1 MDLTDDLFENAKLI
15 ITSLIEDY
23 EIKYPLNIFDLCNQM
38 EFETIPYS
46 KYNDH
51 IELFLKHSK
60 DGFSKY
66 HDNRKV
72 WSIYYNEDVEPK
84 ERITFTIAHE
94 IGHILLNTHDERLAN
109 FFAGYLLA
117 PVVLIIENKLYSEEK
132 IMDYF
137 KVGYKCAKSCLN
149 RVLSRVIHEE
159 PFTDYEKY
167 IIESQK

>member
-1 MDLTDDLFENAKLI
+1 MELIDDLFENAKLV

-23 EIKYPLNIFDLCNQM
+23 EIRYPLDLYDLCKKM
-38 EFETIPYS
+38 EFELIPYS
-46 KYNDH
+46 KYSEH
-51 IELFLKHSK
+51 IELFKKHSN

-66 HDNRKV
+66 HENRKT
-72 WSIYYNEDVEPK
+72 WTIYYNEEVEPK
-84 ERITFTIAHE
+84 ERIKFTIAHE
-94 IGHILLNTHDERLAN
+94 IGHILLQTSDERLAN

-117 PVVLIIENKLYSEEK
+117 PVILIIEYKLYSEEK

-149 RVLSRVIHEE
+149 RVLSRVIHEA